1 MKADVMPKPKNMFQ
15 AYMLLFLVSSGQ
27 IGVGIFGFQRIVG
40 VYSDHDA
47 WISVIVAGLVSH
59 IVVGLMFWIL
69 SRYESADLYGI
80 HQHLFGKWIGNGL
93 SMVLMLYYLMV
104 SVTIVRTYIELIQ
117 SWVFPTFPTWI
128 LSMTL
133 LLLAWYGTTGGIRL
147 IAGLSTI
154 SFFVILFFMGT
165 LYISPIKYAS
175 WSHLLPIGE
184 ASPWAIMKGTIS
196 MGLTISGFESIFY
209 FYPYIKDKSNGA
221 KYAQYSLLFSNII
234 YLFMMILGI
243 VYFSKG
249 QLTRSIWASTS
260 MLKIVKFP
268 FLERLEYIA
277 SSVWMFV
284 VIPGLMIYI
293 WVLGR
298 GFKRMMGWKQRI
310 MTPII
315 CFVVFIGSLI
325 SQDREHI
332 HMLSTFTGRS
342 ALFVVFLYPVVLFL
356 FQTLILGIR
365 DQSDKKGAA
374 E

>member
-15 AYMLLFLVSSGQ
+15 AYMLLFLISSGQ

-40 VYSDHDA
+40 VYSNHDA
-47 WISVIVAGLVSH
+47 WISVIVAGIVSH

-69 SRYESADLYGI
+69 SKYESADLYGI
-80 HQHLFGKWIGNGL
+80 HQHLFGRWIGNGL
-93 SMVLMLYYLMV
+93 SMVMMVYYVMV

-117 SWVFPTFPTWI
+117 SWIFPTFPTWI

-154 SFFVILFFMGT
+154 SFFVILFFIGT

-184 ASPWAIMKGTIS
+184 ASPWDIMKGAIS

-298 GFKRMMGWKQRI
+298 GFKRMMGWKQRM

-315 CFVVFIGSLI
+315 CIVIFIGSLI
-325 SQDREHI
+325 CQDREHI
-332 HMLSTFTGRS
+332 HMLSTFTGRC

-365 DQSDKKGAA
+365 HQSDKKGAA